1 MFICGTL
8 ISAITNT
15 QFSSGDLMPICN
27 QTTRKS
33 ERGAALILV
42 LFASLLILASA
53 LMLLLTTTISTT
65 NAISSTDEMQAYYAA
80 EAGLQ
85 EALNVLRGNVVPHP
99 NDGTK
104 MNFKN
109 AINVGTSNNPSS
121 GVAQLSRWLVYDY
134 PSNSPNRVTL
144 SPNYSTTEGMAY
156 AITGISDP
164 DNSREVIYST
174 AGALN
179 NNSISTSSSSISL
192 GGGVSITYT
201 PQSSTN
207 IATNSNPTLGTFAFS
222 GVKSNTSIDFASQT
236 TTFTLQITETGPL
249 PIGSSTPISVSVK
262 GTFQG
267 SITSTGSIV
276 SLNFPNQT
284 IEIPGVGTLFTMSSQ
299 SIQIPVSGTST
310 ALQTTVAS
318 PEPGRLIVKVVGYGP
333 HGASKN
339 LQMMVSR
346 FGIDYDPVATFVV
359 RGAGNDSTT
368 ASTVSIGSSANYVY
382 SGADNAGGQPL
393 PAFMVTTTPDYTNLS
408 TFKSNNPT
416 GVQGDSTGLTPIL
429 KQATLP
435 TDLSLLPKWLQTT
448 SDPVFG
454 ARAFVEQL
462 RKASQQQFY
471 GCSSGTSSSCDR
483 YFNTAGGDAAPSEF
497 GAGTSDGL
505 FTFVDG
511 DVSLPSSGGKGLL
524 VVTGTLYMN
533 GSQTFDGVVFVLGG
547 GVLDRSGGGNG
558 TSLGAF
564 VVAKFNSTGD
574 FLAPTFTS
582 SGSGTSVL
590 QLDRNKVK
598 SALRLGGV
606 PVLSVSEF

>member
-1 MFICGTL
+1 
-8 ISAITNT
+8 
-15 QFSSGDLMPICN
+15 MPTCN
-27 QTTRKS
+27 QTGRKS

-42 LFASLLILASA
+42 LFASLLILACA

-85 EALNVLRGNVVPHP
+85 EALNVLRGNVAPHP
-99 NDGTK
+99 NDGSK

-134 PSNSPNRVTL
+134 PTDTPNRVTL
-144 SPNYSTTEGMAY
+144 SPNYSPTSGIAY

-174 AGALN
+174 AGAFN
-179 NNSISTSSSSISL
+179 NNSISTSASTLSL
-192 GGGVSITYT
+192 GGGVSVTYT

-207 IATNSNPTLGTFAFS
+207 ITTNGSPTLGAIAFS
-222 GVKSNTSIDFASQT
+222 GVKNNTSIDFTTQT

-249 PIGSSTPISVSVK
+249 PIGSSSPISVSVK
-262 GTFQG
+262 GTFLG
-267 SITSTGSIV
+267 SITSTSSIV

-284 IEIPGVGTLFTMSSQ
+284 IEMAGIGTLFTMPSQ
-299 SIQIPVSGTST
+299 TIQVPVSGAST
-310 ALQTTVAS
+310 TLQTTVAS
-318 PEPGRLIVKVVGYGP
+318 PEPGRLIVKVIGYGP
-333 HGASKN
+333 RGASKN

-346 FGIDYDPVATFVV
+346 FGIDYDPVATFAI
-359 RGAGNDSTT
+359 RGAGNDSTS
-368 ASTVSIGSSANYVY
+368 ASTVSIGSSANYIY
-382 SGADNAGGQPL
+382 SGLDNAGGQPL
-393 PAFMVTTTPDYTNLS
+393 PAFMVTTTPDFTSLSNL
-408 TFKSNNPT
+408 KSNNPT
-416 GVQGDSTGLTPIL
+416 ALTGDSTGYIPNL

-435 TDLSLLPKWLQTT
+435 ADIALLPKWLQTT

-471 GCSSGTSSSCDR
+471 GCSGSTSSSCDR
-483 YFNTAGGDAAPSEF
+483 YFNTSGGDAAPSEF
-497 GAGTSDGL
+497 GTGTTDGL

-511 DVSLPSSGGKGLL
+511 DVSLPSAGGKGLL
-524 VVTGTLYMN
+524 VVTGTLSMN
-533 GSQTFDGVVFVLGG
+533 GSQTFDGLVLVLGG

-558 TSLGAF
+558 SSLGAF
-564 VVAKFNSTGD
+564 VVARFGSTGD

-582 SGSGTSVL
+582 SGSGTSTL
-590 QLDRNKVK
+590 QLDRNRVK
-598 SALRLGGV
+598 TALRLGGI
-606 PVLSVSEF
+606 PVLSVSEY

>member
-1 MFICGTL
+1 
-8 ISAITNT
+8 
-15 QFSSGDLMPICN
+15 MPNCN
-27 QTTRKS
+27 QTNRKG

-42 LFASLLILASA
+42 LFASLLILAGS
-53 LMLLLTTTISTT
+53 LMLVLTTTISTT

-85 EALNVLRGNVVPHP
+85 DALNVLRGNVAPHP

-104 MNFKN
+104 INFKN

-134 PSNSPNRVTL
+134 PSGSPNRVTL
-144 SPNYSTTEGMAY
+144 SPNYSTTDGIAY

-164 DNSREVIYST
+164 DNSREVIYSSS
-174 AGALN
+174 GAFN
-179 NNSISTSSSSISL
+179 TNSISTSSSSQSL

-207 IATNSNPTLGTFAFS
+207 ITTNGSPALGTFAFS
-222 GVKSNTSIDFASQT
+222 GVKNNSNIDFTTQP
-236 TTFTLQITETGPL
+236 TTFTLQITEAGPL
-249 PIGSSTPISVSVK
+249 PIGSTTAVSTSVK
-262 GTFQG
+262 GTFSG
-267 SITSTGSIV
+267 SITSTSSIV
-276 SLNFPNQT
+276 TLSFPSQS
-284 IEIPGVGTLFTMSSQ
+284 IEIPGVGTLFTMPSQ
-299 SIQIPVSGTST
+299 SIQIPANGTAT
-310 ALQTTVAS
+310 TLQTTVNS
-318 PEPGRLIVKVVGYGP
+318 PEPGRLIIKVVGYGP
-333 HGASKN
+333 RGASKN

-382 SGADNAGGQPL
+382 SGSDNSGGQPL
-393 PAFMVTTTPDYTNLS
+393 PAFMVTTTPDFTSLS
-408 TFKSNNPT
+408 TLKSNNPT
-416 GVQGDSTGLTPIL
+416 ALTGDSSGLIPTL

-435 TDLSLLPKWLQTT
+435 TDVGLLPKWLQTT

-471 GCSSGTSSSCDR
+471 GCSSGASSSCDR

-497 GAGTSDGL
+497 GAGTTDGL

-511 DVSLPSSGGKGLL
+511 NVSLPSSGGKGLL
-524 VVTGTLYMN
+524 VVTGTLSMN
-533 GSQTFDGVVFVLGG
+533 GSQTFDGLVLVLGG

-558 TSLGAF
+558 SSLGAF
-564 VVAKFNSTGD
+564 IVARFNSTGD

-582 SGSGTSVL
+582 SGSGTSTL

-598 SALRLGGV
+598 TALRLGGI
-606 PVLSVSEF
+606 PVLSVSEY

>member
-1 MFICGTL
+1 
-8 ISAITNT
+8 
-15 QFSSGDLMPICN
+15 MPTCN
-27 QTTRKS
+27 QTNRKS
-33 ERGAALILV
+33 ERGAALIMV
-42 LFASLLILASA
+42 LFASLLILACG

-85 EALNVLRGNVVPHP
+85 EALNVLRGNVAPHP

-121 GVAQLSRWLVYDY
+121 GVAQLSRWLVYNY
-134 PSNSPNRVTL
+134 PTDTPNRVTL
-144 SPNYSTTEGMAY
+144 SPNYSTTDGIAY

-164 DNSREVIYST
+164 DNSREVIFST
-174 AGALN
+174 AGGFN
-179 NNSISTSSSSISL
+179 NNSLSTSASTLSL
-192 GGGVSITYT
+192 GGGVSVTYT

-207 IATNSNPTLGTFAFS
+207 ITTNGSPTLGSFAFS

-236 TTFTLQITETGPL
+236 TTFTLQITEAGPL

-262 GTFQG
+262 ATFQG

-276 SLNFPNQT
+276 SLAFPNQT
-284 IEIPGVGTLFTMSSQ
+284 IEMAGIGTLFTMPSQ
-299 SIQIPVSGTST
+299 SIQLPVSGTST
-310 ALQTTVAS
+310 TVQTTVSS

-346 FGIDYDPVATFVV
+346 FGIDYDPVATFVI
-359 RGAGNDSTT
+359 RGAGNDSTSS
-368 ASTVSIGSSANYVY
+368 STISIGSSANYVY
-382 SGADNAGGQPL
+382 SGVDNAGGQPL
-393 PAFMVTTTPDYTNLS
+393 PAFMVTTTPDFTTLS
-408 TFKSNNPT
+408 TLKSNNLT
-416 GVQGDSTGLTPIL
+416 ALQGDSTGFIPNL

-471 GCSSGTSSSCDR
+471 GCSSGMSSSCDR

-497 GAGTSDGL
+497 GTGTTDGL

-524 VVTGTLYMN
+524 VVTGTLSMN
-533 GSQTFDGVVFVLGG
+533 GSQTFDGLVLVLGG
-547 GVLDRSGGGNG
+547 GVLDRSGGGSG
-558 TSLGAF
+558 SSLGAF
-564 VVAKFNSTGD
+564 IVARFNGTGD

-582 SGSGTSVL
+582 SGSGTSTL

-598 SALRLGGV
+598 TALRLGGI
-606 PVLSVSEF
+606 PVLSVSEY

>member
-1 MFICGTL
+1 
-8 ISAITNT
+8 
-15 QFSSGDLMPICN
+15 MPTCN
-27 QTTRKS
+27 QSNRKS

-42 LFASLLILASA
+42 LFASLLVLASA

-85 EALNVLRGNVVPHP
+85 DALNVLRGNVAPHP
-99 NDGTK
+99 NDGSK

-134 PSNSPNRVTL
+134 PSDSPNRVTL
-144 SPNYSTTEGMAY
+144 SPNYSPTNGIAY

-164 DNSREVIYST
+164 DNSKEVIYST
-174 AGALN
+174 AGAFN
-179 NNSISTSSSSISL
+179 SNSISTSSSSQSL

-207 IATNSNPTLGTFAFS
+207 ITTNGSPALGTLAFS
-222 GVKSNTSIDFASQT
+222 GVKNNSNIDFTTQT

-249 PIGSSTPISVSVK
+249 PIGSTTAVSTSVR
-262 GTFQG
+262 GTFSG
-267 SITSTGSIV
+267 SITSTSSIV
-276 SLNFPNQT
+276 TLSFPNQS
-284 IEIPGVGTLFTMSSQ
+284 IEIPGVGTLFTMPSQ
-299 SIQIPVSGTST
+299 SIQIPANGTVT
-310 ALQTTVAS
+310 TLQTTVNS
-318 PEPGRLIVKVVGYGP
+318 PEPGRLIIKVVGYGP
-333 HGASKN
+333 RGASKN

-368 ASTVSIGSSANYVY
+368 SSTISIGSSANYVY
-382 SGADNAGGQPL
+382 SGTDNAGGQPL
-393 PAFMVTTTPDYTNLS
+393 PAFMVTTTPDFTNLS
-408 TFKSNNPT
+408 TLKSNNPT
-416 GVQGDSTGLTPIL
+416 GVQGDSTGLIPIL

-435 TDLSLLPKWLQTT
+435 TDVGLLPKWLQTT

-483 YFNTAGGDAAPSEF
+483 YFNTAAGDAAPSEF
-497 GAGTSDGL
+497 GAGTTDGL

-524 VVTGTLYMN
+524 VVTGTLSMN
-533 GSQTFDGVVFVLGG
+533 GSQTFDGLVLVLGG

-558 TSLGAF
+558 SSLGAF
-564 VVAKFNSTGD
+564 IVARFNSTGD

-582 SGSGTSVL
+582 SGSGTSTL

-598 SALRLGGV
+598 TALRLGGI

>member
-1 MFICGTL
+1 MRPKVTVTI
-8 ISAITNT
+8 AK
-15 QFSSGDLMPICN
+15 
-27 QTTRKS
+27 QTSRES

-42 LFASLLILASA
+42 LFTSLLILAGA
-53 LMLLLTTTISTT
+53 LMLMLTTTISAT
-65 NAISSTDEMQAYYAA
+65 NAISSTDETQAYYAA

-85 EALNVLRGNVVPHP
+85 DALNVLRGNVTPHP

-134 PSNSPNRVTL
+134 PSDAPNRVTL
-144 SPNYSTTEGMAY
+144 SPGYSPSDGIAY

-174 AGALN
+174 GGGFN
-179 NNSISTSSSSISL
+179 SNSISTSSSSLSL

-201 PQSSTN
+201 PQASTN
-207 IATNSNPTLGTFAFS
+207 ITTNGSPALGTLAFS
-222 GVKSNTSIDFASQT
+222 GVKNSTSIAFATQT
-236 TTFTLQITETGPL
+236 TTFTLQITEAGPL
-249 PIGSSTPISVSVK
+249 PIGSSTPVSTSIK
-262 GTFQG
+262 GTFAG
-267 SITSTGSIV
+267 SITSTSSVV
-276 SLNFPNQT
+276 SLSFSNQT
-284 IEIPGVGTLFTMSSQ
+284 IEIPGVGTLFTMPSQ
-299 SIQIPVSGTST
+299 TIQLPVDGTVT
-310 ALQTTVAS
+310 TLQTTVAS
-318 PEPGRLIVKVVGYGP
+318 PEPGRLIVKVIGYGP
-333 HGASKN
+333 RGATKN

-359 RGAGNDSTT
+359 RGAGNTSTT
-368 ASTVSIGSSANYVY
+368 ASTVAIGSSANYVY
-382 SGADNAGGQPL
+382 SGMDNAGGQPL
-393 PAFMVTTTPDYTNLS
+393 PAFMVTTTPDFTTL
-408 TFKSNNPT
+408 TTLKSNNPT
-416 GVQGDSTGLTPIL
+416 GVQGDPSGLIPIL

-435 TDLSLLPKWLQTT
+435 TDIGLLPKWLQTT

-454 ARAFVEQL
+454 ARAFVSQL
-462 RKASQQQFY
+462 RQAAQQQFY
-471 GCSSGTSSSCDR
+471 GCSSGVSSGCDR
-483 YFNTAGGDAAPSEF
+483 YFNTAAGDAAPTEF
-497 GAGTSDGL
+497 GTGTTTGL

-524 VVTGTLYMN
+524 VVTGTLSMN
-533 GSQTFDGVVFVLGG
+533 GSQTFDGLVLVLGG

-564 VVAKFNSTGD
+564 VVAKFDGTGD

-582 SGSGTSVL
+582 SGSGTSWL
-590 QLDRNKVK
+590 QLDRDKVK

>member
-1 MFICGTL
+1 
-8 ISAITNT
+8 
-15 QFSSGDLMPICN
+15 MPTCN
-27 QTTRKS
+27 QSNRKS

-42 LFASLLILASA
+42 LFASLLVLASA

-85 EALNVLRGNVVPHP
+85 DALNVLRGNVAPHP
-99 NDGTK
+99 NDGSK

-134 PSNSPNRVTL
+134 PGDSPNRVTL
-144 SPNYSTTEGMAY
+144 SPNYSPTNGIAY

-164 DNSREVIYST
+164 DNSKEVIYST
-174 AGALN
+174 AGAFN
-179 NNSISTSSSSISL
+179 SSSISTSSSSQSL

-207 IATNSNPTLGTFAFS
+207 ITTNGSPALGTLAFS
-222 GVKSNTSIDFASQT
+222 GVKNNSNIDFTTQT

-249 PIGSSTPISVSVK
+249 PIGSTTAVSTSVR
-262 GTFQG
+262 GTFSG
-267 SITSTGSIV
+267 SITSTSSIV
-276 SLNFPNQT
+276 TLSFPNQS
-284 IEIPGVGTLFTMSSQ
+284 IEIPGVGTLFTMPSQ
-299 SIQIPVSGTST
+299 SIQIPANGTVT
-310 ALQTTVAS
+310 TLQTTVNS
-318 PEPGRLIVKVVGYGP
+318 PEPGRLIIKVVGYGP
-333 HGASKN
+333 RGASKN

-368 ASTVSIGSSANYVY
+368 SSTISIGSSANYVY
-382 SGADNAGGQPL
+382 SGTDNAGGQPL

-408 TFKSNNPT
+408 TLKSNNPT
-416 GVQGDSTGLTPIL
+416 GVQGDSTGLIPIL

-435 TDLSLLPKWLQTT
+435 TDVGLLPKWLQTT

-483 YFNTAGGDAAPSEF
+483 YFNTAAGDAAPSEF
-497 GAGTSDGL
+497 GAGTTDGL

-524 VVTGTLYMN
+524 VVTGTLSMN
-533 GSQTFDGVVFVLGG
+533 GSQTFDGLVLVLGG

-564 VVAKFNSTGD
+564 VVARFNSSGD

-582 SGSGTSVL
+582 SGSGTSTL

-598 SALRLGGV
+598 TALRLGGI